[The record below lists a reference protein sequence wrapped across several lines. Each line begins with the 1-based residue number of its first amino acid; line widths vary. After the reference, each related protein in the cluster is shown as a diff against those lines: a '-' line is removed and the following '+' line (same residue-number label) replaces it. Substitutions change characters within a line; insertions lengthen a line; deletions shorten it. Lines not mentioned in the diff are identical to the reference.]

1 MPDISADFFTWKEK
15 IVSKKL
21 PSWNEIPD
29 IGLYMDQVIR
39 LMDDYLSAFESEES
53 DDKLIT
59 PSMINNYVKM
69 GIIPAPDK
77 KKYNRLHVALLIVV
91 CVLKQIMSIA
101 DIKIILD
108 KKLEATPPDICY
120 NNFRDVVNESAIS
133 VFSIVEELTGGIDK
147 FVASEDLIDISILV
161 AIFSNVGKSISKK
174 IVSLESAA
182 DAALKKNE
190 LSEKADEKRTDKKAE
205 KKKEKSREKDEKK

>member
-108 KKLEATPPDICY
+108 KKHLWIQ
-120 NNFRDVVNESAIS
+120 
-133 VFSIVEELTGGIDK
+133 
-147 FVASEDLIDISILV
+147 
-161 AIFSNVGKSISKK
+161 
-174 IVSLESAA
+174 
-182 DAALKKNE
+182 KNRP
-190 LSEKADEKRTDKKAE
+190 SHQG
-205 KKKEKSREKDEKK
+205 